1 MLAILGEVKAT
12 SLEQKGLLD
21 EDTFVT
27 IAQGV
32 LAREGAAV

>member
-1 MLAILGEVKAT
+1 MLAILREVKAT

-21 EDTFVT
+21 EDTFVS

-32 LAREGAAV
+32 LARERAAV